1 MTSTPITASVRAAV
15 EHCARAGRIEPHQ
28 LAAFSALD
36 AGLTPEQRG
45 AFTVGWRSSGSP
57 AAAVP
62 AAAKPAGQ
70 VLKVAYESQLDNSG
84 GEGYRECFSS
94 SCGMI
99 ARFWLPERIPSD
111 DAYNRMRRGH
121 GDTTDAQAQ
130 LSTLRSLGLQADFH
144 TNGTPA
150 KLKAEIDAGRPV
162 AVGWL
167 HHGPASNPSGGGHW
181 TVVIGYDSS
190 SWIMHDPNGEA
201 NLAGGG
207 YTGNRNGK
215 ALRYSATNWNRR
227 WMPNGEGGWF
237 LTCRK
242 A

>member
-1 MTSTPITASVRAAV
+1 MTNPTTASVRAAV
-15 EHCARAGRIEPHQ
+15 EHCVRAGKIDPHQ
-28 LAAFSALD
+28 LAAFSAHD
-36 AGLTPEQRG
+36 ARQTAEQRG
-45 AFTVGWRSSGSP
+45 AFTVDWRASGSP

-62 AAAKPAGQ
+62 AATKPAGRI
-70 VLKVAYESQLDNSG
+70 LKVPYESQLDNSG
-84 GEGYRECFSS
+84 GQGRRECFST

-99 ARFWLPERIPSD
+99 ARFWLPDRIPND
-111 DAYNRMRRGH
+111 DVYNRMRRGH

-130 LSTLRSLGLQADFH
+130 LSTLRSLGLRADFR
-144 TNGTPA
+144 TDGTPA

-167 HHGPASNPSGGGHW
+167 HHGPASSPSGGGHW
-181 TVVIGYDSS
+181 TVVIGYDANG
-190 SWIMHDPNGEA
+190 WIMHDPNGEA

-207 YTGNRNGK
+207 YTSNRNGK
-215 ALRYSATNWNRR
+215 ALHYSAANWNPR